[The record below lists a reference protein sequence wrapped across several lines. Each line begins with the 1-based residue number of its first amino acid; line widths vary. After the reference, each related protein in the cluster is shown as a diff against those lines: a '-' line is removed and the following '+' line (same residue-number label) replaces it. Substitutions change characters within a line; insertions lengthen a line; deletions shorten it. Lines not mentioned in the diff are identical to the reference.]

1 MAPAAS
7 PSGRLQARGSR
18 SRPDRG
24 YGAHVTRALLNS
36 MPTWALAIL
45 VVGGSVVIAAAGL
58 VFVRRRFPEL
68 HRHGINDVA
77 GVVIGVLAAVFGII
91 LGFVTVSLYE
101 SFTDAQHNVQTE
113 ATDIVQ
119 LYEDTRAFPQANA
132 RAAEQEI
139 KTYVATVRFRE
150 WEQMREGDSDPGRSR
165 QHISHLY
172 DVLRDYEPKTAS
184 QSAFYSDA
192 ITRLNDIVDARRTRL
207 DQAAESLP
215 GAFWTMLV
223 AGSLLLIS
231 SLYLLGGA
239 NQRLHMILVVAVAV
253 LTSFNLLIV
262 VALDHPFS
270 GDISVTTAPFEHGLF
285 DELNITR
292 ADLDLG

>member
-1 MAPAAS
+1 M
-7 PSGRLQARGSR
+7 
-18 SRPDRG
+18 
-24 YGAHVTRALLNS
+24 TRTLLNS

-45 VVGGSVVIAAAGL
+45 VIGGSVAIAAGGL
-58 VFVRRRFPEL
+58 LFVRRRFPEL

-113 ATDIVQ
+113 ATELVQ
-119 LYEDTRAFPQANA
+119 LYEDTRAFPRAEA
-132 RAAEQEI
+132 RAAEREI

-150 WEQMREGDSDPGRSR
+150 WEQMREGDSDPARSR
-165 QHISHLY
+165 QHISDLY
-172 DVLRDYEPKTAS
+172 DVLRDYEPKTAT
-184 QSAFYSDA
+184 QIAFHSDA
-192 ITRLNDIVDARRTRL
+192 ISRLNDLVDARRTRL

-223 AGSLLLIS
+223 VGSLLLLS

-253 LTSFNLLIV
+253 ITSFNLLIV

-270 GDISVTTAPFEHGLF
+270 GDISVTTRPFETGLF
-285 DELNITR
+285 DTLHVTR
-292 ADLDLG
+292 ADLDSG